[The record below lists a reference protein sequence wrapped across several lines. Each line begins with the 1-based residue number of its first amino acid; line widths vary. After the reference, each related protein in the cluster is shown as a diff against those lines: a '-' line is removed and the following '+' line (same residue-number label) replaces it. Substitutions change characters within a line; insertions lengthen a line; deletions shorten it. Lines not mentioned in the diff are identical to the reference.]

1 MAQIRVARRY
11 AHALIILAEEQ
22 KKLETIFDDLD
33 RILSLIRSSREL
45 TLFLQN
51 PSIGKGKK
59 RNVFNELFSNTV
71 DELTMKFILLLVEKG
86 RENIIPGIIEQ
97 YRSMVDEKM
106 GIVRAEVKSMVSLD
120 KKQEKNLQ
128 KQLEGYTGK
137 KVEITYSLD
146 KNLQGGFLARMG
158 DTVFDASIR
167 RQLELLE
174 KKFMSDGS
182 ISN

>member
-11 AHALIILAEEQ
+11 ARALITLAEEQ
-22 KKLETIFDDLD
+22 KKLEIIFDDLE

-51 PSIGKGKK
+51 PSISKGKK
-59 RNVFNELFSNTV
+59 RKVLNELFSKTV
-71 DELTMKFILLLVEKG
+71 DELTMKFIFLLVEKG

-106 GIVRAEVKSMVSLD
+106 GIVRAEVTSMVMFD
-120 KKQEKNLQ
+120 KRQEKSLQ
-128 KQLEGYTGK
+128 KQFEGYTGK

-167 RQLELLE
+167 RQLELL
-174 KKFMSDGS
+174 KQKFMSDGAF
-182 ISN
+182 SN

>member
-11 AHALIILAEEQ
+11 ARALIMLAEKQ

-33 RILSLIRSSREL
+33 RIFSLIRSSKEL
-45 TLFLQN
+45 TLFLRN
-51 PSIGKGKK
+51 PSIGKVKK
-59 RNVFNELFSNTV
+59 RKVLNELFSKTV
-71 DELTMKFILLLVEKG
+71 DELTMKFMLLLVEKG
-86 RENIIPGIIEQ
+86 REKIVPGIIEQ

-106 GIVRAEVKSMVSLD
+106 GIVRAEVKSMIALD
-120 KKQEKNLQ
+120 TKQEENLQ
-128 KQLEGYTGK
+128 KKLEGYTGK

-146 KNLQGGFLARMG
+146 RNLQGGFLARID

-182 ISN
+182 VSN